1 MKKFVLPALLFT
13 ILAVSCKQDKKTLL
27 AKKWQAVALDNPQL
41 AQTIKEQEAFIDTF
55 GKNSDANTNEA
66 NYGVRNVDSMRESMR
81 AQLNDFKAMQDNAVK
96 TTSFEFRKDGK
107 AIVNF
112 SGNVDSTNWYF
123 DDEDNLVLDEMELKG
138 AGNKLIMVVNELTD
152 KTLKLTFKED
162 GLTGTITFEPAK

>member
-13 ILAVSCKQDKKTLL
+13 ILTVSCKQDKKTLL

-162 GLTGTITFEPAK
+162 GLTGTITFQPAK